1 MSFLPHGRI
10 VKKGAFLRYA
20 TDRFAFDDGQT
31 IHFFRARGKIRL
43 RAKYVGD
50 IDHGDFRAFNTRGWK
65 SHKHRYQWEH
75 NVIEAEKHK
84 KNRRRKE
91 AGRERPVSIENDR

>member
-1 MSFLPHGRI
+1 MPRTVLP
-10 VKKGAFLRYA
+10 LT
-20 TDRFAFDDGQT
+20 TDRPFISSVLAEKT
-31 IHFFRARGKIRL
+31 RL